1 MVGKHTAENRRR
13 GVSTRVVAL
22 VLAAV
27 LVVPL
32 LAWSFWPG
40 GGWAAREINPMMH
53 TVERSLFI
61 NETLERGNVES
72 ASNVEIRCEVQSK
85 NLQGTTILEIV
96 PEGTYVQPGDILVRL
111 DKSQLE
117 NDRIKQQITCS
128 NSEAALIKAKND
140 HASALIAKREYEEGS
155 FREQEQQILS
165 EMSTAQE
172 NLRRAR
178 DYLKYSERLAL
189 RGYVTQLQLEA
200 DRFAVEKAQTDLEV
214 AETKLRV
221 LREFT
226 KAKMLNQ
233 LDSAIATTDAA
244 LKAAERSHQLD
255 LEQLQLIET
264 QIERCTI
271 RAPEPGQVVYANEV
285 GSRGGGRDIIIQEGE
300 LVRERQVI
308 IRLPDPKRMQVKA
321 KINEA
326 RVSMVAPGQRAT
338 IRMDAFPDIEL
349 LGTVE
354 KVSEYPAP
362 TNFFNPNVKEYET
375 VIKIDQSPPGLR
387 PGLTAEVKILIERIE
402 DTIHVPVQSV
412 FEHAGRHWCVVRG
425 EGGRGWAARE
435 VEVGSTNDKTVV
447 IRKGLEVGEEI
458 VLNASVARDR
468 VALPAAS
475 ESSGPGRGGPA
486 GAGRPSRRGPGGGAA
501 GNEGGPN
508 RPNSGP
514 NRPGGDAA
522 GTNGGPPSNPA
533 AMADQLFSQFD
544 ADRDGRINLADLP
557 ESWSARLQGADANGD
572 GQIDRAEFNSAAARM
587 TRRSGEQG
595 AAPSESPRAE
605 RPQRPPGAEGE
616 PRAPGRGRPDARPR
630 ANEP

>member
-1 MVGKHTAENRRR
+1 MIAAQKAEIRRR
-13 GVSTRVVAL
+13 GVSTRVVAIAL
-22 VLAAV
+22 TAV

-40 GGWAAREINPMMH
+40 GGWAAREINPMTH
-53 TVERSLFI
+53 TVERSLFL

-128 NSEAALIKAKND
+128 NSEAALIKARND
-140 HASALIAKREYEEGS
+140 YSSAQIAKREYEEGS

-165 EMSTAQE
+165 EISTAQE

-233 LDSAIATTDAA
+233 LDSAIATTEAA
-244 LKAAERSHQLD
+244 MKAAERSHQLD
-255 LEQLQLIET
+255 VEQLQLIET

-285 GSRGGGRDIIIQEGE
+285 GSRGGKDIIIQEGE
-300 LVRERQVI
+300 MVRERQVI

-338 IRMDAFPDIEL
+338 IRMDAFPDLEL
-349 LGTVE
+349 SGNVE

-375 VIKIDQSPPGLR
+375 VIRIDQSPPGLR

-425 EGGRGWAARE
+425 DGGRGWAARE

-468 VALPAAS
+468 VDLPAAS
-475 ESSGPGRGGPA
+475 EANGAGRRGSGGPA
-486 GAGRPSRRGPGGGAA
+486 RPPRRGPGGAA
-501 GNEGGPN
+501 GPEGGSAAT
-508 RPNSGP
+508 NSERGKP
-514 NRPGGDAA
+514 TGDSA
-522 GTNGGPPSNPA
+522 GSEGGPPSNPA
-533 AMADQLFSQFD
+533 AAADQLFSQFD
-544 ADRDGRINLADLP
+544 ADRDGRIKLSDMP
-557 ESWSARLQGADANGD
+557 EPWSSRLQAADINGD
-572 GQIDRAEFNSAAARM
+572 GQIDRSEFNSAASRM
-587 TRRSGEQG
+587 MRRGGESGAGPADGPRSGRPERQPGPGSEQR
-595 AAPSESPRAE
+595 E
-605 RPQRPPGAEGE
+605 
-616 PRAPGRGRPDARPR
+616 PGRRRPDARPQGS
-630 ANEP
+630 EP

>member
-1 MVGKHTAENRRR
+1 MVAAQRAESRRR
-13 GVSTRVVAL
+13 GVSTRVVAI

-40 GGWAAREINPMMH
+40 GGWAAREINPMTH
-53 TVERSLFI
+53 TVERSLFL

-128 NSEAALIKAKND
+128 NSEAALIKARND

-165 EMSTAQE
+165 EISTAQE

-178 DYLKYSERLAL
+178 DYLKYSERLAV

-233 LDSAIATTDAA
+233 LDSAIATTEAA
-244 LKAAERSHQLD
+244 KKAAERSHQLD
-255 LEQLQLIET
+255 VEQLQLIET

-285 GSRGGGRDIIIQEGE
+285 GSRGGKDIIIQEGE
-300 LVRERQVI
+300 MVRERQVI

-338 IRMDAFPDIEL
+338 IRMDAFPDLEL
-349 LGTVE
+349 VGTVE

-375 VIKIDQSPPGLR
+375 IIKIDQSPPGLR

-468 VALPAAS
+468 VDLPAAS
-475 ESSGPGRGGPA
+475 EANGAGQRGSGGL
-486 GAGRPSRRGPGGGAA
+486 GRPSRRGPGGAA
-501 GNEGGPN
+501 GPESVPAASGNERGKPIGESAGSEGG
-508 RPNSGP
+508 S
-514 NRPGGDAA
+514 
-522 GTNGGPPSNPA
+522 TSNPA
-533 AMADQLFSQFD
+533 AAADALFSQFD
-544 ADRDGRINLADLP
+544 IDRDGRIKLSDMP
-557 ESWSARLQGADANGD
+557 EPWSSRLQGADINGD
-572 GQIDRAEFNSAAARM
+572 GQIDRSEFNSAASRM
-587 TRRSGEQG
+587 MRHGGEPG
-595 AAPSESPRAE
+595 AGPADGPRAGRPE
-605 RPQRPPGAEGE
+605 RPLGPASEQRE
-616 PRAPGRGRPDARPR
+616 PGRRRPDARSPG
-630 ANEP
+630 NEP

>member
-1 MVGKHTAENRRR
+1 MGAAQKAESRRR
-13 GVSTRVVAL
+13 GVSTRVVAIAL
-22 VLAAV
+22 TAV

-128 NSEAALIKAKND
+128 NSEAALIKARND
-140 HASALIAKREYEEGS
+140 YSSALIAKREYEEGS

-165 EMSTAQE
+165 EISTAQE

-233 LDSAIATTDAA
+233 LDSAIATTEAA
-244 LKAAERSHQLD
+244 MKAAERSHQLD
-255 LEQLQLIET
+255 VEQLQLIET

-285 GSRGGGRDIIIQEGE
+285 GSRGGRDIIIQEGE
-300 LVRERQVI
+300 MVRERQVI

-338 IRMDAFPDIEL
+338 IRMDAFPDLEL
-349 LGTVE
+349 TGTVE

-375 VIKIDQSPPGLR
+375 IIKIDQSPPGLR

-402 DTIHVPVQSV
+402 DAIHVPVQSV

-475 ESSGPGRGGPA
+475 EANGAGRGGS
-486 GAGRPSRRGPGGGAA
+486 GRPPRRGPGGAA
-501 GNEGGPN
+501 GSEGGPGAPN
-508 RPNSGP
+508 NGRGRPT
-514 NRPGGDAA
+514 GDAA
-522 GTNGGPPSNPA
+522 GPTAGPPSNPA

-544 ADRDGRINLADLP
+544 ADRDGRINLSDMP
-557 ESWSARLQGADANGD
+557 EPWASRLRGADTNGD
-572 GQIDRAEFNSAAARM
+572 GQIDRAEFNSAAAKM
-587 TRRSGEQG
+587 IRRGGESGNAPAEGPRASLPERPAGAPGEQR
-595 AAPSESPRAE
+595 E
-605 RPQRPPGAEGE
+605 
-616 PRAPGRGRPDARPR
+616 PGRRRPETR
-630 ANEP
+630 NQGTEP

>member
-1 MVGKHTAENRRR
+1 MVAANKAESRRR
-13 GVSTRVVAL
+13 GVSTRVVAIA
-22 VLAAV
+22 LAAV

-53 TVERSLFI
+53 TVERSLFL

-128 NSEAALIKAKND
+128 NSEAALIKARND
-140 HASALIAKREYEEGS
+140 YSSALIAKREYEEGS

-165 EMSTAQE
+165 EISTAQE

-233 LDSAIATTDAA
+233 LDSAIATTEAA
-244 LKAAERSHQLD
+244 MKAAERSHQLD
-255 LEQLQLIET
+255 VEQLQLIET

-285 GSRGGGRDIIIQEGE
+285 GSRGGKDIIIQEGE
-300 LVRERQVI
+300 MVRERQVI

-338 IRMDAFPDIEL
+338 IRMDAFPDLEL
-349 LGTVE
+349 TGTVE

-375 VIKIDQSPPGLR
+375 IIKIDQSPPGLR

-402 DTIHVPVQSV
+402 DAIHVPVQSV
-412 FEHAGRHWCVVRG
+412 FEHAGRHWCIVRG

-468 VALPAAS
+468 VDLPAAS
-475 ESSGPGRGGPA
+475 EAGSASRTGSGGPGRAP
-486 GAGRPSRRGPGGGAA
+486 RRGPGAPSNGRG
-501 GNEGGPN
+501 
-508 RPNSGP
+508 RPA
-514 NRPGGDAA
+514 GDAA
-522 GTNGGPPSNPA
+522 ESAGGPPGNPA

-544 ADRDGRINLADLP
+544 ADRDGRINLSDMP
-557 ESWSARLQGADANGD
+557 ESLASRLRGADINGD
-572 GQIDRAEFNSAAARM
+572 GQIDRAEFNSAAVRM
-587 TRRSGEQG
+587 TRRDGESGDASLDGPRAGLPERPA
-595 AAPSESPRAE
+595 AAPVEQRQPSR
-605 RPQRPPGAEGE
+605 RPE
-616 PRAPGRGRPDARPR
+616 ARSQG
-630 ANEP
+630 NEP